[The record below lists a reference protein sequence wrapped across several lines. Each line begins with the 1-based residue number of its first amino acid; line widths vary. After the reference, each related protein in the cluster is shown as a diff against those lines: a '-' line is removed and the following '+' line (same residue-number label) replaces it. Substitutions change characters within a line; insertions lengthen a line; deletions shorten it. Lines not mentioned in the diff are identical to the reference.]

1 MIYTPTLVHLNAQ
14 LQNLLNTS
22 LAKVAIWYLS

>member
-1 MIYTPTLVHLNAQ
+1 MVYTPTLVHRDAQ

-22 LAKVAIWYLS
+22 LAEVVIWYLS